1 MSTEDVLSR
10 SGLTRIPQYW
20 DRRYVKNLE
29 RLSKPDYGVRV
40 ERDVWMTLRDG
51 TRICA
56 DVFRPDADGAFP
68 ALLSWS
74 PYGKAIQSMQRG
86 PQPPESLIFDHSLE
100 AGDIEFFV
108 KRGYAFVIPD
118 PRGIGQSEGEFY
130 GIYNPQ
136 EHEDIYDCIEW
147 MAVQDWCDGGVGMV
161 GYSYFGI
168 IQMLAAAKQPPH
180 LKCIMPLS
188 FTDEYYQHGY
198 YGGVGNTY
206 MTMYWELCPANNP
219 VPWSIKMYGEKAVK
233 ERMAERA
240 KDPDMAINSYFQKI
254 LTTWP
259 PKYHTFYLDYLLH
272 PEEGPFWAQRS
283 VRHMYGDV
291 KVPVFLNS
299 AWSPE
304 GRWVTPLM
312 RAYNSPELAVPKRVN
327 LEDYGELELPYRSMN
342 EECLRWYDL
351 WLKGVDTG
359 MMDEPPI
366 KLNILGSGYRYERE
380 WPLKRTVWKKLYL
393 RNFGRLRWE
402 PDEEATITPDSF
414 VHNPPNVSSDVQAL
428 TYTSEPLTR
437 PMEFT
442 GPIVLH
448 LFAAIDAED
457 ANFVVKVHELYPSG
471 ERHYMPCY
479 GALKASH
486 PLVPEE
492 SKPWQPVHDHSRK
505 VAVKPGEVREYVIEV
520 NPSGKVFMPGSRI
533 QLEVK
538 AMDPNPSH
546 RTSWTGKVASMGP
559 IPSATSTCY
568 RIYRDATRPSYL
580 LMPYIPETPAENW
593 VQSFV

>member
-1 MSTEDVLSR
+1 MSIDETLSS
-10 SGLTRIPQYW
+10 SGLSRIPQYW
-20 DRRYVKNLE
+20 DRRYVKNIDK
-29 RLSKPDYGVRV
+29 LSKPLYGVKA

-56 DVFRPDADGAFP
+56 DVFRPDADGDFP

-74 PYGKAIQSMQRG
+74 PYGKAIQSMKRG
-86 PQPPESLIFDHSLE
+86 PQPPESLVFDHSLE
-100 AGDIEFFV
+100 AGDIDFFV
-108 KRGYAFVIPD
+108 SRGYVFVIPD

-136 EHEDIYDCIEW
+136 EHEDAYDVIEW
-147 MAVQDWCDGGVGMV
+147 MAVQDWCDGKVGMV

-168 IQMLAAAKQPPH
+168 VQMLVAAQQPPS

-206 MTMYWELCPANNP
+206 MSMYWELCPANAP
-219 VPWSIKMYGEKAVK
+219 VPWSMKMYSK
-233 ERMAERA
+233 EEVRRRMAERA
-240 KDPDMAINSYFQKI
+240 KDPDMAVNSYFQKI

-259 PKYHTFYLDYLLH
+259 PTYHSFYLDYLLH

-283 VRHMYGDV
+283 ARHMLDKV

-299 AWSPE
+299 AWSPN
-304 GRWVTPLM
+304 GRWVTPLL
-312 RAYNSPELAVPKRVN
+312 RAFNSDKLAVPKRVN
-327 LEDYGELELPYRSMN
+327 VEDYGELELPYRSMN

-359 MMDEPPI
+359 MMEEPPI

-380 WPLKRTVWKKLYL
+380 WPLARTSWKKLYL
-393 RNFGRLRWE
+393 RSFGRLRWE
-402 PDEEATITPDSF
+402 PDAEADITPDAF
-414 VHNPPNVSSDVQAL
+414 VHNPPNISSEVQSL

-442 GPIVLH
+442 GPIGLH
-448 LFAAIDAED
+448 LFASIDAAD
-457 ANFVVKVHELYPSG
+457 ANFVVKVHELYPNG
-471 ERHYMPCY
+471 ERHYMPCF

-486 PLVPEE
+486 PIVPEE
-492 SKPWQPVHDHSRK
+492 STPWLPVHDHSK
-505 VAVKPGEVREYVIEV
+505 SVPVKPGEVREYHIEI
-520 NPSGKVFMPGSRI
+520 NPSGKVFMPGHRI
-533 QLEVK
+533 QLEIK
-538 AMDPNPSH
+538 AMDPNMSH
-546 RTSWTGKVASMGP
+546 KSSWTGKVASMGP
-559 IPSATSTCY
+559 IPSAASICY
-568 RIYRDATRPSYL
+568 RVYRDAKRQSHL
-580 LMPYIPETPAENW
+580 VMPYIPGTPPENW
-593 VQSFV
+593 VQSFD